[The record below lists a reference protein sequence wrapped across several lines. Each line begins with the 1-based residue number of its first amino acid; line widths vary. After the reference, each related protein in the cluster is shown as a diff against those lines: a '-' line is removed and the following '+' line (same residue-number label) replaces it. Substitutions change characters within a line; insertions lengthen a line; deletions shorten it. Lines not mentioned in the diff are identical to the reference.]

1 MKTIS
6 FGTSKLCP
14 HNRIFTVVSSQGIE
28 KQTKLSEAETN
39 ILEFLLEHPN
49 EYFSKDHLLTVGWNN
64 RPISSNSLPVAINNL
79 RKIDCNNDF
88 IIENL
93 TKTGYKIT
101 IKDGADVNIIDE
113 LQNRATITIEQPT
126 NTDVFRLENSTD
138 TSRLEHS
145 LSMNRTASFII
156 RGFIGATLSS
166 VSIMSILLIMFFV
179 RDWIS
184 ITCKGLINGGGYC
197 YTDSPPTLPKNDSY
211 IKAYAK
217 SGSIEKSIFI
227 SR

>member
-6 FGTSKLCP
+6 FGTSKLCL

-101 IKDGADVNIIDE
+101 IKDGAEVNIIDE
-113 LQNRATITIEQPT
+113 FQNRATLTIEQQY
-126 NTDVFRLENSTD
+126 STD

-145 LSMNRTASFII
+145 FSMNRTASFII

-197 YTDSPPTLPKNDSY
+197 YTDSPPALPKNDSH